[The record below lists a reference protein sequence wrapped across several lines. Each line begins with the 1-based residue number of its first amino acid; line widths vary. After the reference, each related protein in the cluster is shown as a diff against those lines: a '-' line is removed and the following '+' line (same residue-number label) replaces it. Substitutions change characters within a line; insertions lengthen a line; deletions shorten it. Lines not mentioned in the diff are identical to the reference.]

1 MLRQPLQ
8 ALIEQIDA
16 CEADAE
22 RLVADLD
29 DEAVNWVPPSGGWS
43 VAQCLSH
50 LSLMNDF
57 YLRGWPEAVADAAR
71 NGGGPFKG
79 LRPTSM
85 GRSFVWMMEPP
96 YRMKG
101 KAVKAATPGPRVA
114 REMLLDAYTRSHD
127 VYRQLVRASAA
138 VDVNLIVQPNA
149 IATRVKMR
157 LSTVLLIIPAHDRRH
172 LWQAAN
178 VKAARSSRHARPR

>member
-1 MLRQPLQ
+1 MLPAELQ
-8 ALIEQIDA
+8 SLLNQIDA
-16 CEADAE
+16 CEVEAE
-22 RLVADLD
+22 HLIEDLD

-50 LSLMNDF
+50 LSLINDF

-157 LSTVLLIIPAHDRRH
+157 LSTVLLIIPAHYRRH

-178 VKAARSSRHARPR
+178 VKALRRGL